1 MDVWVERELGGAEFP
16 DLRLKARL
24 GKLLSDLGQRI
35 GGTVPMACQ
44 DWAAT
49 KAAYRFF
56 SNARVD
62 EGVILAGHFAATTS
76 RFTAA
81 PGTVLVLHDTTEFS
95 FTRDTPEGIGRLSFV
110 KGRHVT
116 HTVCGLLMHSSLVLT
131 TGGVPL
137 GLAAVRFWTRE
148 KFKGTN
154 ALKRSV
160 NPTRVPI
167 EQKESV
173 RWLDNLKQATTRL
186 GNPARCVHV
195 GDRESDIFELFCEAG
210 EAETHFLVRTCVD
223 RLAGQGKTTV
233 AKKMAREPI
242 RGSHEVE
249 VRDDHGRVS
258 TARVDLRFCRMTVH
272 PPVGKQKRYP
282 PLSLTVIHAHERG
295 TPKGREPIR
304 WNLLTDLPV
313 EDLAAAVEKLNW
325 YALRWKLETYHKV
338 LKSGCHAEQARLRT
352 AERLTNLLAV
362 LCVVG
367 WRVFWLTMVN
377 RATPDAP
384 AESVLTEPE
393 IELLDRMAARATPT
407 GELRAP
413 QRTISH
419 YLVQIAKLGGYLA
432 RAQDPPPGNM
442 VLWRGLTR
450 LTDMLLGFGLR
461 NDDCG

>member
-1 MDVWVERELGGAEFP
+1 MDVWVERELDGCDFP
-16 DLRLKARL
+16 DQRLKARL
-24 GKLLSDLGQRI
+24 GKLLGDLGRRI
-35 GGTVPMACQ
+35 GGTIPAACQ

-62 EGVILAGHFAATTS
+62 EAIILAGHFAATTA
-76 RFTAA
+76 RFAA
-81 PGTVLVLHDTTEFS
+81 TSGTVLVLHDTTEFC
-95 FTRDTPEGIGRLSFV
+95 FTRDTPEGIGQLSFV

-116 HTVCGLLMHSSLVLT
+116 HTVCGLLLHSSLVAT
-131 TGGVPL
+131 TDGVPL
-137 GLAAVRFWTRE
+137 GLAAVKFWTRK

-167 EQKESV
+167 EQKESA
-173 RWLDNLKQATTRL
+173 RWLDNLRQATTRL

-195 GDRESDIFELFCEAG
+195 GDRESDIFELFCAAG
-210 EAETHFLVRTCVD
+210 EAQTHFLVRTCVD

-258 TARVDLRFCRMTVH
+258 TARLDLRFCRMTVH
-272 PPVGKQKRYP
+272 PPVGKQKRCT
-282 PLSLTVIHAHERG
+282 PLSLTVIHARERG
-295 TPKGREPIR
+295 VPEGREPIR
-304 WNLLTDLPV
+304 WDLLTDLPV

-338 LKSGCHAEQARLRT
+338 LKSGCQAEQARLRT

-384 AESVLTEPE
+384 AENALTKPE
-393 IELLDRMAARATPT
+393 IELLDRLAAHAPPT
-407 GELRAP
+407 GALRAP

-450 LTDMLLGFGLR
+450 LTDMLLGFGLQSSG
-461 NDDCG
+461 CG